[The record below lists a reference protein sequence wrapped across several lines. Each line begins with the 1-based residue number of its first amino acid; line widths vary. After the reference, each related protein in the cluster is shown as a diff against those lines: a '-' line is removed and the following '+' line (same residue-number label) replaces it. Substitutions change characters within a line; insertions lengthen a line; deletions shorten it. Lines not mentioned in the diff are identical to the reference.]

1 LVRRSVEAVVQQGP
15 PTAPEKEESPASQEK
30 VRQKKD
36 TRGWLKTLLSFASR
50 CRGRMVVAELFSI
63 LSVFSG
69 LVPYYGAYRIID
81 AVATAPSN
89 SAAPWDAVLF
99 WTAVSAA
106 AYVVKQLLFA
116 ASTINA
122 HVSAYTILASLR
134 DGIAK
139 RLASASLGTAQ
150 SKSIGALKNVVVDRI
165 EQIEIPLAHMIPEL
179 SANVLLAVA
188 IAVWVITIDW
198 RLALACLATL
208 PIGLLI
214 MAFGS
219 AGYYKMYGGYLA
231 RQDHVNSVVV
241 EYVEGIRVVK
251 AFNQTTSSY
260 RKYSDAV
267 RDFMDF
273 TIKWMRT
280 SRPSTASAMAILPT
294 TLFGV
299 VPVGVLLYLEGSLTP
314 GEFGLVCMLALAIVT
329 PVMYLG
335 MSFNDMNLI
344 SYAIT
349 DAQEFLNLPVLV
361 QPEGEA
367 KVEGSAIHL
376 DNVRFSY
383 EEGAE
388 VIHGISLDIPS
399 GSFVALV
406 GPSGSGKSTLARL
419 VARHWDVDSG
429 SVSIGG
435 ADVRDMPLAQLSSL
449 MSYVSQSDYLLDG
462 TLRDNVLLGKP
473 NATDEEVRAAAE
485 AASCEEFVSRLPKG
499 WDTPAGEAGHAL
511 SGGERQRICIAR
523 AILKDAPVIVFDE
536 ATAFADPEN
545 EARIQKSVAA
555 LSQGKTLLVIAHRLS
570 TIVHADVIYV
580 VDGGQVVAQGTHAQL
595 LENCTLYRD
604 MWQAHIGA
612 ASWAAGSG
620 DVPESAFAE
629 GGDAR

>member
-1 LVRRSVEAVVQQGP
+1 
-15 PTAPEKEESPASQEK
+15 
-30 VRQKKD
+30 
-36 TRGWLKTLLSFASR
+36 
-50 CRGRMVVAELFSI
+50 
-63 LSVFSG
+63 
-69 LVPYYGAYRIID
+69 
-81 AVATAPSN
+81 
-89 SAAPWDAVLF
+89 
-99 WTAVSAA
+99 
-106 AYVVKQLLFA
+106 
-116 ASTINA
+116 
-122 HVSAYTILASLR
+122 
-134 DGIAK
+134 
-139 RLASASLGTAQ
+139 
-150 SKSIGALKNVVVDRI
+150 
-165 EQIEIPLAHMIPEL
+165 
-179 SANVLLAVA
+179 
-188 IAVWVITIDW
+188 
-198 RLALACLATL
+198 
-208 PIGLLI
+208 
-214 MAFGS
+214 
-219 AGYYKMYGGYLA
+219 
-231 RQDHVNSVVV
+231 
-241 EYVEGIRVVK
+241 
-251 AFNQTTSSY
+251 
-260 RKYSDAV
+260 
-267 RDFMDF
+267 
-273 TIKWMRT
+273 
-280 SRPSTASAMAILPT
+280 
-294 TLFGV
+294 
-299 VPVGVLLYLEGSLTP
+299 
-314 GEFGLVCMLALAIVT
+314 
-329 PVMYLG
+329 MYLG